1 MENECKQGEY
11 FKKLF
16 DRGFG
21 YKHVSLVVNFVIIYF
36 LLDLFIIRKVSG
48 FLILNQGEILSI
60 VAIFG
65 VMSTIINYK
74 KQVGGCS
81 VSYED
86 FLALKEVLKGWT
98 KVYSFTEK
106 KKVYKRTPPLISVP
120 LGVIVIFFIMVS
132 FCNVVIDPWVGFCEQ
147 KESSV
152 YEVFLAIMGPI
163 FVYGLTRVVSSGFMK
178 NEKGRA

>member
-1 MENECKQGEY
+1 MENEYKPGKY

-36 LLDLFIIRKVSG
+36 VLDLFIFRKGSG
-48 FLILNQGEILSI
+48 FLILNKGEILSI

-65 VMSTIINYK
+65 VISTIISYK
-74 KQVGGCS
+74 KQMGGCS

-86 FLALKEVLKGWT
+86 FLALKEALKGWT

-106 KKVYKRTPPLISVP
+106 KEVYKRTPPWISVP
-120 LGVIVIFFIMVS
+120 LGVIIIFFIMFS
-132 FCNVVIDPWVGFCEQ
+132 FCNVVIGPWVKFCEQ
-147 KESSV
+147 KDSSV

-163 FVYGLTRVVSSGFMK
+163 FVYGLTRVVFSGLMK
-178 NEKGRA
+178 NEKGRV